1 MTAPAE
7 SLSWELKGNV
17 LYVPVFS
24 CPRRYANC
32 SAGVWPVSQRYSPF
46 LLYELIHIMVLQP
59 LGFSLTSRLGLLT
72 SYHAPMASIL
82 VTNTTIYC
90 FRQMLWITLIGGPY
104 VFTLCFLA
112 QCQLAILEY
121 YCGRVALNLG
131 PCLSSL
137 QKEQS
142 WRVMVPGW

>member
-46 LLYELIHIMVLQP
+46 LLYELIHMLVLQP

-82 VTNTTIYC
+82 VTNTTLYC
-90 FRQMLWITLIGGPY
+90 IGQMLWMTLVGGPC
-104 VFTLCFLA
+104 VFTSCFLA
-112 QCQLAILEY
+112 QCQLATTEY
-121 YCGRVALNLG
+121 YSGRGGTKPWAVPLTVTKVQ
-131 PCLSSL
+131 P
-137 QKEQS
+137 
-142 WRVMVPGW
+142 WRVMVTGR